1 MLSNLQLCL
10 NGAFY
15 FDSDIVDRSDFV
27 PSATTSGIEVKAI
40 RSGADSEASCIDP
53 KYILFIPYRSLIL
66 SRAVANLSCF
76 N

>member
-40 RSGADSEASCIDP
+40 RSGADSAASCIDP
-53 KYILFIPYRSLIL
+53 K
-66 SRAVANLSCF
+66 
-76 N
+76 